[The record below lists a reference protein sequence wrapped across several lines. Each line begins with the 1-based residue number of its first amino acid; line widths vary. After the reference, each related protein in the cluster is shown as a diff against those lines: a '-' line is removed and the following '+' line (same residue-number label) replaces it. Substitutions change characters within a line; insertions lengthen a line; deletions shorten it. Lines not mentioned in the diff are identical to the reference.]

1 MQFIPRTENDLRL
14 FARRRVS
21 PPTRYQTTLRTRPSV
36 FFREGRG
43 TILPDNREEDFRK
56 IPFPIFPSF
65 PNSIPSN
72 VVASFTDLVPIRVE
86 SRVARSWNKSSRRR
100 KVQRTFL
107 SLITQKR
114 RRRRRETCLFLP
126 VLFSTRS
133 KFRLF
138 ELVTRTGAGSR
149 NK

>member
-21 PPTRYQTTLRTRPSV
+21 PPTRYQTTLPTRPSV

-86 SRVARSWNKSSRRR
+86 SRVARSWNKIESKTQSSTNVSLVNYSKTSPSPKRN
-100 KVQRTFL
+100 L
-107 SLITQKR
+107 SLPSRSIFNAIQISLIRTR
-114 RRRRRETCLFLP
+114 YSNRCWLP
-126 VLFSTRS
+126 
-133 KFRLF
+133 
-138 ELVTRTGAGSR
+138 E
-149 NK
+149 